1 MTLEIKHFDPRLNQ
15 WIYTDERQTILTENL
30 SNTLL
35 EFYFPDKKFSF
46 GHSDEYSTDKELKNH
61 PDGHILLLS
70 SKTRLLYGEK
80 ECLETIQKI
89 CPDSKDRGAYGS
101 IFLGACKNAIHEKLN
116 ILVVDDST
124 ENRGENGGIL
134 SNDLAYKLVGDC
146 YGQISTQLYDKVTL
160 RESQTDKS
168 YRVIQHRFGWREGD
182 GEDTTKYR
190 FGKGTLRPYRLDRI
204 EYVDPNNEP
213 KIDIILPVSSFKG
226 TDKDRPKGPTKPQI
240 QPGLYQQNIWLAEK
254 GQSQQGQM
262 SISQVLASF
271 PQGIK
276 DFAEELEVQAQ
287 RLASIQDDP
296 RIVAAYYCERYE
308 KRKESLNQS
317 KLKIGEVTNQEI
329 DVKNLGKNDDLD
341 TDEELDDENTKDDLF
356 MYKLIKADLLGH
368 QQLLETEKVKQELN
382 RFVQSEWR
390 DIAIG
395 KTLTF
400 DRAMII
406 PSKELKNGEIC
417 VPWLDEQE
425 KILNF
430 RSPFLNSNGL
440 CVSNNKHVEDRVAP
454 DGKSLQGIIVV
465 NDEDHKRIQAR
476 ITELEALLVDVD
488 FIDPAETESE
498 RQARDYDGDCIG
510 VARASLYPNL
520 TAEAERRNLPQ
531 NAYSPTVKLK
541 KQSFYLEDGTQ
552 PPFEKIAI
560 HMSDSIS
567 VGIINNQVTALEALE
582 SEIEVLKTY
591 GTLEQQSTY
600 LDQVSSHYKVL
611 FEQEHQKEPKL
622 IREEYKSYMQGF
634 VELALGQRTPEIIQ
648 QAMDVNRLMYR
659 EMIGEGCY
667 QNQIAV
673 DLFKSAKKPEMDK
686 IRENSRYLY
695 RDVNY
700 IKDKKLK
707 TVYLSTGI
715 TPKGYSPVELLISQT
730 NKYFQ
735 ESQLESRPIV
745 QFKDLF
751 KGVEFTPQQKF
762 AAVAAKY
769 EFDRKFN
776 AAVRASRRRETESGP
791 SAIVQTDSG
800 TQLEIT

>member
-1 MTLEIKHFDPRLNQ
+1 
-15 WIYTDERQTILTENL
+15 
-30 SNTLL
+30 
-35 EFYFPDKKFSF
+35 
-46 GHSDEYSTDKELKNH
+46 
-61 PDGHILLLS
+61 
-70 SKTRLLYGEK
+70 
-80 ECLETIQKI
+80 
-89 CPDSKDRGAYGS
+89 
-101 IFLGACKNAIHEKLN
+101 
-116 ILVVDDST
+116 
-124 ENRGENGGIL
+124 
-134 SNDLAYKLVGDC
+134 
-146 YGQISTQLYDKVTL
+146 
-160 RESQTDKS
+160 
-168 YRVIQHRFGWREGD
+168 
-182 GEDTTKYR
+182 
-190 FGKGTLRPYRLDRI
+190 
-204 EYVDPNNEP
+204 
-213 KIDIILPVSSFKG
+213 
-226 TDKDRPKGPTKPQI
+226 
-240 QPGLYQQNIWLAEK
+240 
-254 GQSQQGQM
+254 
-262 SISQVLASF
+262 
-271 PQGIK
+271 
-276 DFAEELEVQAQ
+276 
-287 RLASIQDDP
+287 
-296 RIVAAYYCERYE
+296 
-308 KRKESLNQS
+308 
-317 KLKIGEVTNQEI
+317 
-329 DVKNLGKNDDLD
+329 
-341 TDEELDDENTKDDLF
+341 

-368 QQLLETEKVKQELN
+368 QQLLETEKIKQELS

-440 CVSNNKHVEDRVAP
+440 CVSNNKHVEDCVAP

-520 TAEAERRNLPQ
+520 TAEAELRNLPQ

-541 KQSFYLEDGTQ
+541 KQSFYDPTDGTQ

-600 LDQVSSHYKVL
+600 LDQVSKRYQSL
-611 FEQEHQKEPKL
+611 FEQEHDKKPKP
-622 IREEYKSYMQGF
+622 IRAEYKPFMQS
-634 VELALGQRTPEIIQ
+634 VVALAENPNRTPEIIH

-700 IKDKKLK
+700 IKDKKSSS
-707 TVYLSTGI
+707 VYLRTGI

-745 QFKDLF
+745 QFKNLF

-800 TQLEIT
+800 RQLEITNLTRYGHPLIWKAQTLNIRLDEIKFTNSERPHKLFWTLDKKTGSRIVCEQNE